1 MSSQLL
7 VYLKGSGTDCQLR
20 VLARGDRRL
29 TAPEAAGGQHPGPR
43 LVHRDTIAEHLI
55 RRDPRA
61 YALPAHTP
69 VDLLEYC
76 SVMRNN
82 HRCYAALCGQNP
94 ASLA

>member
-1 MSSQLL
+1 VVSIQTCGVIDPS
-7 VYLKGSGTDCQLR
+7 R
-20 VLARGDRRL
+20 
-29 TAPEAAGGQHPGPR
+29 PR
-43 LVHRDTIAEHLI
+43 TTPVHRDTIAEHLI